1 METKVVVFCPP
12 QRSSKRRSDRVDW
25 DELLA
30 EVVDELLVVEFN
42 GEVLVEFNSK
52 LLRVVELV
60 TEVTVSEKATAED
73 ADGVKPRSS
82 LARGAM
88 RLPRRPLSACM
99 TSFDV
104 PPIKKEKFV

>member
-1 METKVVVFCPP
+1 MVK
-12 QRSSKRRSDRVDW
+12 
-25 DELLA
+25 
-30 EVVDELLVVEFN
+30 FN
-42 GEVLVEFNSK
+42 GEVLVEFSSE
-52 LLRVVELV
+52 LLRVVELD
-60 TEVTVSEKATAED
+60 TKVTVSEKATAED

-104 PPIKKEKFV
+104 PPIEKEKFV